1 MIPKTI
7 AIASG
12 KGGTGKTT
20 VALNLAVCSPDPIT
34 LADCDVEA
42 PNNHLFLQPKWDQAT
57 PFCVPVPSFDANA
70 CAGCGACKAHC
81 RFNAITMI
89 RKKPLLFPE
98 LCHSCGACLRACP
111 SKAIRE
117 VPQALGIIEEG
128 RSHGLRI
135 VQGRLNVGEAR
146 SAPLI
151 EQVRHHAGSESP
163 VIIDAPPG
171 TSCPV
176 IAAVKGADYVVLVT
190 EPTPFGLNDLQ
201 LAVEMVRALRLSC
214 GVVINRCDIGDNRV
228 LEFCKSAGV
237 PVLAEIRH
245 DPQIAKVYSKGGIAS
260 LEFPEVRMEFARLM
274 ERIGE
279 VAAG

>member
-1 MIPKTI
+1 MARKTI

-20 VALNLAVCSPDPIT
+20 VALNLAVCSGGSVT

-42 PNNHLFLQPKWDQAT
+42 PNDHLFLQPKWDKT
-57 PFCVPVPSFDANA
+57 IPFSVAVPSFDAHS
-70 CAGCGACKAHC
+70 CTGCGSCKAHC
-81 RFNAITMI
+81 RFNAIMMI
-89 RKKPLLFPE
+89 RNKPLLFPE

-111 SKAIRE
+111 AGAIRE
-117 VPQALGIIEEG
+117 IPQEMGVIEEG
-128 RSHGLRI
+128 RSHGVRI

-151 EQVRHHAGSESP
+151 DRVRHIAGTEGT

-176 IAAVKGADYVVLVT
+176 IAAVKGVDYVVLVT

-201 LAVEMVRALRLSC
+201 LAVEMIRALRLSC
-214 GVVINRCDIGDNRV
+214 GVVINRCDIGDGRV
-228 LEFCKSAGV
+228 RDYCESNHL
-237 PVLAEIRH
+237 PVLGEIPHHPRL
-245 DPQIAKVYSKGGIAS
+245 ARAYSEGKIAS
-260 LEFPEVRMEFARLM
+260 VVLPQMRVEFSRLL
-274 ERIGE
+274 ERIRE
-279 VAAG
+279 VLAG